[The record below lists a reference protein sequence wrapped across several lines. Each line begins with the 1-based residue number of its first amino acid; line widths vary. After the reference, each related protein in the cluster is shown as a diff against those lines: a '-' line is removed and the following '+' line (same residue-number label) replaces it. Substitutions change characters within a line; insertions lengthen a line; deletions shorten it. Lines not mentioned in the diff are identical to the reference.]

1 MEPKNG
7 AGNGG
12 GGLGSS
18 VPPSATAAAAGGVAP
33 VISGTNSKNRKAPPK
48 KKEKD
53 TEVTKQ
59 QQPTKVEQFQTDHE
73 LFMQAFEKPTQI
85 YRYLR
90 TRNMISPIFLNRNLS
105 YMCHRMSRSHKTRNS
120 FKIDSMLNQK
130 MNKLRN
136 DKANGISLTGEYLTV
151 LFLGFFDKHEA
162 GGQSGDD
169 PMDGSNKQ
177 QQLVGDHGEN
187 GTAKTVQVETVLL
200 KISHNKRKDIASALM
215 QVAVG
220 KSEVM
225 VNPVEKPSD
234 DKVPTI
240 SIATE
245 SFSSVGVNQVAG
257 PQLSFLLLFR
267 VHIHTSGGGNGYCS
281 ISNGNDSY
289 ENGGSDE
296 EPSAKRQKISGTT
309 KLYGAELVIYDKYGR
324 CLLKE
329 GDYEL
334 TVQEI
339 LPHQQQMQKYNSPK
353 KNATWE
359 TIQPINGERNELDIF
374 EICKHQN
381 GLDDQNPILM
391 FNKSPVLKFRLQW
404 TKEAL
409 PGLVDRPLPIMIS
422 LNNNESNDKENHK
435 PDQLSGSHRKNLNI
449 NINNNTILTPAAA
462 AGNAPSL
469 DANAGAVVPLT
480 STNSIGNASS
490 STEVKRYADEPKIDH
505 IIYQFVYNNNSR
517 QQTETKSDFH
527 CPWCSLNAGSIY
539 PLLKHLKLCHA
550 RFIFTYIPIPNGAR
564 IDVSINELYDGSYNG
579 SPHDLLGSASAFSR
593 RGPVRRT
600 VVTNLLVCRPRRT
613 KHSLTEFIELDENEF
628 DSQRPFITGHS
639 RMYHHTMTCLPVHPK
654 ELDIDSEGESDPLWL
669 QHKTMQM
676 IDEFTDVNE
685 GEKELMKMW
694 NLHVM
699 KYGYVGDCQIPI
711 ALEMFIDCRGRELL
725 RKNLYRNFVLHMS
738 SMFDFGLVSPEAMQK
753 TIRKLQKLLFESPD
767 LQRQVA
773 TLRKEQMEYWNT
785 VTVHK
790 QVQPK
795 IEKTAE
801 KAGAG
806 AGGTPGTP
814 SHKLGSGGD
823 KKVKPTITPAK
834 NNVASTSSAASAIDR
849 KAISPP
855 RRRSAS
861 AALHSSSANSNTANS
876 KQQNTNHNHPSSI
889 HNNNSSS
896 SQLSFSASHS
906 NNKRS
911 SAAAA
916 AGNRTQNNTSSSSTG
931 SKKTS
936 SITTRR
942 KSLSVGTHQQ
952 QQQLQRKRSIN

>member
-1 MEPKNG
+1 M
-7 AGNGG
+7 A
-12 GGLGSS
+12 
-18 VPPSATAAAAGGVAP
+18 
-33 VISGTNSKNRKAPPK
+33 
-48 KKEKD
+48 
-53 TEVTKQ
+53 KQ
-59 QQPTKVEQFQTDHE
+59 QQPKVEQLQTDHE

-105 YMCHRMSRSHKTRNS
+105 YMCHRMSRSHKTRNT
-120 FKIDSMLNQK
+120 FKIDTMLSQK

-151 LFLGFFDKHEA
+151 LFLGFFDKRDGVVN
-162 GGQSGDD
+162 GGGDD
-169 PMDGSNKQ
+169 PMDGANKAEI
-177 QQLVGDHGEN
+177 GDS
-187 GTAKTVQVETVLL
+187 KTVQVETVLL

-225 VNPVEKPSD
+225 VNPVEKPAD

-245 SFSSVGVNQVAG
+245 SFSSVGINQVAG

-267 VHIHTSGGGNGYCS
+267 VHVHSSSGGNGYCP
-281 ISNGNDSY
+281 ISNGSDGY

-296 EPSAKRQKISGTT
+296 EPSAKRQKMSGGST
-309 KLYGAELVIYDKYGR
+309 KLFGTELIIYDKYGR

-329 GDYEL
+329 GEYEL

-339 LPHQQQMQKYNSPK
+339 LPHQQQLQKYNSPK
-353 KNATWE
+353 KNSTWE
-359 TIQPINGERNELDIF
+359 TIQPINGERNEVDIMDV
-374 EICKHQN
+374 CKHQN
-381 GLDDQNPILM
+381 GLDDQNSILM

-409 PGLVDRPLPIMIS
+409 PGLVDRPLPITIS
-422 LNNNESNDKENHK
+422 LNNNEGNDKENHK
-435 PDQLSGSHRKNLNI
+435 PDQLSASYRKNLNI

-462 AGNAPSL
+462 TGNSVPPL
-469 DANAGAVVPLT
+469 DANTGALVPLNTIATNGT
-480 STNSIGNASS
+480 SST

-579 SPHDLLGSASAFSR
+579 SPHDLLGSANAFSR

-669 QHKTMQM
+669 QYKTMQM

-699 KYGYVGDCQIPI
+699 KYGYVGDCQIPV
-711 ALEMFIDCRGRELL
+711 ALDMFIDCRGRELL
-725 RKNLYRNFVLHMS
+725 RKNLYRNFVLHMG
-738 SMFDFGLVSPEAMQK
+738 SMFDFGLVAPEVMQK

-767 LQRQVA
+767 LQSQVA
-773 TLRKEQMEYWNT
+773 TSRKDQMEYWNT

-795 IEKTAE
+795 IEKSATTAAE

-814 SHKLGSGGD
+814 SSHKHHGGGPGGD

-834 NNVASTSSAASAIDR
+834 SASTPSVGAASAIDR
-849 KAISPP
+849 NAISPP

-861 AALHSSSANSNTANS
+861 AALHSNSSSANNSNNTTANS
-876 KQQNTNHNHPSSI
+876 KQQNTNNHHPSSA
-889 HNNNSSS
+889 HNNSSS
-896 SQLSFSASHS
+896 SQLSLSASHS

-911 SAAAA
+911 SGAAAA
-916 AGNRTQNNTSSSSTG
+916 RTHSANNANSSSGSG

-936 SITTRR
+936 TITTRR

-952 QQQLQRKRSIN
+952 QQRKRSLN

>member
-1 MEPKNG
+1 METKTGSGGPSSSG
-7 AGNGG
+7 PPTATTAAGG
-12 GGLGSS
+12 GGG
-18 VPPSATAAAAGGVAP
+18 ATAG
-33 VISGTNSKNRKAPPK
+33 SGSNSKNRKAPPK

-53 TEVTKQ
+53 TEVAK
-59 QQPTKVEQFQTDHE
+59 QQPTKVEQLQTDHE

-105 YMCHRMSRSHKTRNS
+105 YMCHRMSRSHKTRNT
-120 FKIDSMLNQK
+120 FKIDNMLGQK
-130 MNKLRN
+130 MNKLRS

-151 LFLGFFDKHEA
+151 LFLGFFDKQP

-169 PMDGSNKQ
+169 PMDGSNK
-177 QQLVGDHGEN
+177 VEAGS
-187 GTAKTVQVETVLL
+187 AKTVQVETVLL
-200 KISHNKRKDIASALM
+200 KVSHNKRKDIASALM

-225 VNPVEKPSD
+225 VNPVEKVEE

-240 SIATE
+240 SIATD
-245 SFSSVGVNQVAG
+245 SFSSVGINQVAG

-267 VHIHTSGGGNGYCS
+267 VHMHTSGGGNGYCP
-281 ISNGNDSY
+281 ISC

-296 EPSAKRQKISGTT
+296 EPPSKRQKISGST
-309 KLYGAELVIYDKYGR
+309 KLFGTELIIYDKYGR

-339 LPHQQQMQKYNSPK
+339 LPHQQQLQKYNSPK
-353 KNATWE
+353 KNSTWE
-359 TIQPINGERNELDIF
+359 TIQPINGEKNEMDIVD
-374 EICKHQN
+374 ICKHQN
-381 GLDDQNPILM
+381 GTDDQNPISV
-391 FNKSPVLKFRLQW
+391 FNKTPVLKFRLQW

-409 PGLVDRPLPIMIS
+409 PGLVDRPLPITIT
-422 LNNNESNDKENHK
+422 LNNSEGNDKENHK
-435 PDQLSGSHRKNLNI
+435 PDQLSASYRKNLNI

-462 AGNAPSL
+462 AGNVPPL
-469 DANAGAVVPLT
+469 DASTGAVVPL
-480 STNSIGNASS
+480 SSANSANASS

-579 SPHDLLGSASAFSR
+579 SPHDLLGSANAFSR

-613 KHSLTEFIELDENEF
+613 KHSLTEFIECDENEF

-711 ALEMFIDCRGRELL
+711 ALDMFIDCRGRELL

-738 SMFDFGLVSPEAMQK
+738 SMFDFGLVSPEVMQK

-773 TLRKEQMEYWNT
+773 TSRKEQMEYWNT

-795 IEKTAE
+795 IEKAAE

-806 AGGTPGTP
+806 AGGAPGTP
-814 SHKLGSGGD
+814 SHKHGGGSGGD

-834 NNVASTSSAASAIDR
+834 NNVASTSAAASAIDR
-849 KAISPP
+849 NAISPP

-861 AALHSSSANSNTANS
+861 AALHSNSSSANNNSNSNTANS
-876 KQQNTNHNHPSSI
+876 KQQNTNNHHPSSSA
-889 HNNNSSS
+889 HNSSS

-916 AGNRTQNNTSSSSTG
+916 AGTRTQSNTSSSAASS

-936 SITTRR
+936 TITTRR

-952 QQQLQRKRSIN
+952 RKRSLN